1 MPNETLN
8 AYAPEQLAQEKVVPE
23 RISSVSHDIEVG
35 ERQRLEVM
43 LESVEDLTVNL
54 NEHTDE
60 RYAYM
65 GSIGM
70 YLLMNEMSSQQE
82 DVTSLMILEQRIAGG
97 KNDFD
102 IGLSPESKVKVMQDD
117 FGWDKGTRNL
127 QRGYVGDGRQMVDVL
142 EKTESDSFP
151 YVEVSIGNERALV
164 QHPEE
169 ALFEKMHA
177 LIDPG
182 LDEEGQPR
190 EGEIKWGVD
199 IKLLK
204 TYLMLSEN
212 MDEQGLEEHLA
223 KRWEQFQFERRY
235 GNISRLS
242 QQFVEGTTPV
252 DVLTPVVE
260 ARTGKPVTDLRTE
273 LTDILP
279 DADEDTV
286 DVILTAETPEALF
299 EGLKTAMDTTLP
311 EYKDYSEAQMVASEA
326 YQELLAGTET
336 DKFPQSFFENTWSH
350 TLIGQESTIDVTGN
364 ESAYELAEKMYAELV
379 PSLDAYIEK
388 YDVPAEKLPDESDEA
403 FFERV
408 NDTLYNLNEANVDS
422 KGWRDCWASTAIDI
436 GRTNCALGSL
446 VVARALEK
454 AGYEDDDVQ
463 YGFPGPMT
471 HAVII
476 AKGKYIDQAN
486 GVVLDIEKDSIVDDI
501 QTYRVVEHPD
511 AEKMEKV
518 PFRRIP
524 VTTAAQGVAPLVWNM
539 GSMIHRGDKTAE
551 ELIERFNLDRTNPYG
566 NLGRKNLL
574 EENWSQKRMTE
585 QSEWQQEK
593 EEVDARFAQ

>member
-364 ESAYELAEKMYAELV
+364 ESAYELAEKM
-379 PSLDAYIEK
+379 
-388 YDVPAEKLPDESDEA
+388 
-403 FFERV
+403 
-408 NDTLYNLNEANVDS
+408 
-422 KGWRDCWASTAIDI
+422 
-436 GRTNCALGSL
+436 
-446 VVARALEK
+446 
-454 AGYEDDDVQ
+454 
-463 YGFPGPMT
+463 
-471 HAVII
+471 
-476 AKGKYIDQAN
+476 
-486 GVVLDIEKDSIVDDI
+486 
-501 QTYRVVEHPD
+501 
-511 AEKMEKV
+511 
-518 PFRRIP
+518 
-524 VTTAAQGVAPLVWNM
+524 
-539 GSMIHRGDKTAE
+539 
-551 ELIERFNLDRTNPYG
+551 
-566 NLGRKNLL
+566 
-574 EENWSQKRMTE
+574 
-585 QSEWQQEK
+585 
-593 EEVDARFAQ
+593 